1 MNLPLLTK
9 MLSRS
14 VQCSSS
20 FPETFSYGRVAGKS
34 YIDKACYVAMNETN
48 NTCISCV
55 FNGFKY
61 SSNTSKD

>member
-20 FPETFSYGRVAGKS
+20 FPETLSYEREAGKS
-34 YIDKACYVAMNETN
+34 YIDKACYVAIHEKTTLVTVAFLMVLS
-48 NTCISCV
+48 IV
-55 FNGFKY
+55 
-61 SSNTSKD
+61 